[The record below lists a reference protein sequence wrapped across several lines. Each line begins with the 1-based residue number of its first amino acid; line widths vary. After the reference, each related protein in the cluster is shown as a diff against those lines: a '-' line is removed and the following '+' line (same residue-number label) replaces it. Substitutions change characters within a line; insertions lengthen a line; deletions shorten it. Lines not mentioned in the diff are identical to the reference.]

1 MSVVINEFEVVPA
14 QQQQAQAGPPPPPP
28 PKPTSGEVDDEI
40 ERVVRRKHARDL
52 RLRAT

>member
-14 QQQQAQAGPPPPPP
+14 QQQAQAGPPPPPAP
-28 PKPTSGEVDDEI
+28 RPSTAEVDDEI
-40 ERVVRRKHARDL
+40 ERVVRSRHARDS

>member
-14 QQQQAQAGPPPPPP
+14 QQQTQAAPPPPPP
-28 PKPTSGEVDDEI
+28 RPTSSEVDDEI
-40 ERVVRRKHARDL
+40 ERVVRRKHDRAS

>member
-14 QQQQAQAGPPPPPP
+14 QQQEQAGPPPPPP

-40 ERVVRRKHARDL
+40 ERVVRRQHAREH

>member
-14 QQQQAQAGPPPPPP
+14 QQQAQQPQAAAAAPPGQ
-28 PKPTSGEVDDEI
+28 GEIDEEI
-40 ERVVRRKHARDL
+40 RRAMERMRERAQ